1 MINNL
6 RAMISGKMLYN
17 VRDPPERGGRFTENP
32 RERNIVAN
40 RS

>member
-17 VRDPPERGGRFTENP
+17 VIDPPERRGRFTENP